1 METSKKMFLY
11 SRNKVIYHTLTQN
24 ILKSI
29 IVRQNI
35 IASKM
40 KFSTFC
46 TKCKKTQYSRF
57 LGWLTVWV
65 RRRMFCFSTWE
76 NTLTAFV
83 WQKNP
88 NSVVSSF
95 QAERHVLQRGICT
108 CICIHFDRF
117 SLISERCQTNAVSVF
132 SQLEKQNMRL
142 CTQTVSHHRNRE
154 YCGVFCIL

>member
-1 METSKKMFLY
+1 
-11 SRNKVIYHTLTQN
+11 
-24 ILKSI
+24 
-29 IVRQNI
+29 
-35 IASKM
+35 M

-65 RRRMFCFSTWE
+65 KRRMFCFSTWE

-132 SQLEKQNMRL
+132 SQVEKQNMRL
-142 CTQTVSHHRNRE
+142 FTQTVSQPRNRE
-154 YCGVFCIL
+154 YCVFLHFVQKVLNFILLAMMFCLTIMDFKIFWVKVW